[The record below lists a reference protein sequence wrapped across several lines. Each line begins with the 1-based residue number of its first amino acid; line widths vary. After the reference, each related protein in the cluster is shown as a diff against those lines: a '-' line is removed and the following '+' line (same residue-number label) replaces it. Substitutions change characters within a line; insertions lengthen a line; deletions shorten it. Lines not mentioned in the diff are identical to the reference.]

1 MTDEEYDKLKP
12 GDTVMELRTGKKW
25 KFVKEYVEMLEPVEY
40 QLKGVDSLYNRA
52 VGRCEKYA
60 VVENPNKIRT
70 QIPLCN
76 FINKYTI
83 KEMENEIKIKVP
95 DGKKAVQTVDSNG
108 NIVIKFENIEPIRSK
123 SWEEFCKNNPVVE
136 NEWYITSN
144 GYINGPFIGSD
155 NRNINNDTTFLETK
169 EDAEG
174 LLALIQLT
182 RLHDEWVGDWKANWE
197 CCESKVVILHTAN
210 EYVVRDGVYY
220 HRLLVFPTREMAEE
234 FKECFKDLLEKAK
247 KFI

>member
-1 MTDEEYDKLKP
+1 MKQTIEIDIPEGYKARYNQE
-12 GDTVMELRTGKKW
+12 TQRIEL
-25 KFVKEYVEMLEPVEY
+25 VK
-40 QLKGVDSLYNRA
+40 N
-52 VGRCEKYA
+52 
-60 VVENPNKIRT
+60 
-70 QIPLCN
+70 
-76 FINKYTI
+76 
-83 KEMENEIKIKVP
+83 
-95 DGKKAVQTVDSNG
+95 
-108 NIVIKFENIEPIRSK
+108 RSK
-123 SWEEFCKNNPVVE
+123 DWEEFCKNHPTIKGEYKVKSDS
-136 NEWYITSN
+136 YIGHIAGNDESI
-144 GYINGPFIGSD
+144 YRSVRYD
-155 NRNINNDTTFLETK
+155 RNLLASK

-174 LLALIQLT
+174 ILALIQLT